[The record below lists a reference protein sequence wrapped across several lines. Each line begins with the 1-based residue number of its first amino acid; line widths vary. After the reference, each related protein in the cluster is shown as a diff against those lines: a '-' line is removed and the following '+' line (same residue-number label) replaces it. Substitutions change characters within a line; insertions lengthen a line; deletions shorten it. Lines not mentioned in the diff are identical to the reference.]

1 MFHVREIWED
11 IITELI
17 AQNKLIDKLIIKK
30 LLLWKN

>member
-1 MFHVREIWED
+1 MFHVRGIWED

-30 LLLWKN
+30 LLWKN